1 MNAGFSNLSYLKDR
15 LLLASDAAGSDYDDA
30 VLALGLAVA
39 GFFESECDRT
49 FARAVNDVYEAPADR
64 SYVIVPRYPLE
75 SVTTAQVRDNLT
87 DGWTAADLLN
97 ILPLSGMVYF
107 NGDMG
112 VYGSTARVTYTGG
125 YWWDTT
131 EDNTGVQPAG
141 STIVPQGL
149 VLLWAQFCKYLWDRS
164 SIENSAKAGFTSELE
179 KFITKESDLPEFVK
193 RGLAPYRRMV
203 A

>member
-15 LLLASDAAGSDYDDA
+15 LLLASDAAGTDYDDA

-39 GFFESECDRT
+39 GLFESECDRT

-64 SYVIVPRYPLE
+64 SYVIVERYPVE
-75 SVTTAQVRDNLT
+75 SVTTAEVRDNLT
-87 DGWTAADLLN
+87 DGWKSADLLN
-97 ILPLSGMVYF
+97 ILPKSGMIYF

-131 EDNTGVQPAG
+131 ENNTGVQPNG
-141 STIVPQGL
+141 SELVPQGL

-164 SIENSAKAGFTSELE
+164 SIENSAKAGFSTELE
-179 KFITKESDLPEFVK
+179 KFITKESDMPEFVK